1 MMAFIIGLPVIQIIL
16 FCISIGKDPI
26 GLKVAIVNNE
36 LKNST
41 DMCIPTIGCDTSQLS
56 CRFLDH
62 LKNRSLIFLPYETE
76 QEAEY
81 AVQRGWAWGVVS
93 FPANYSE
100 ALITRIKYGKDVED
114 WNLVY
119 STMNIVMD
127 MSSNFH
133 RLIAL
138 CFPSKF

>member
-1 MMAFIIGLPVIQIIL
+1 MAFIIGLPVIQIVL

-76 QEAEY
+76 QEAKY
-81 AVQRGWAWGVVS
+81 AVQRGWAWGVIS

-114 WNLVY
+114 WDLVY
-119 STMNIVMD
+119 SAMNIVMD

-133 RLIAL
+133 ILIAL

>member
-1 MMAFIIGLPVIQIIL
+1 MAFIIGLPVIQIVL

-26 GLKVAIVNNE
+26 GLKIAIVNNE

-41 DMCIPTIGCDTSQLS
+41 DICVPTISCDTSQLS

-62 LKNRSLIFLPYETE
+62 LKNKSLVFLPYETE
-76 QEAEY
+76 EEAEY
-81 AVQRGWAWGVVS
+81 AVQRGWAWGAIS

-100 ALITRIKYGKDVED
+100 ALIARIKDGKDVHD
-114 WNLVY
+114 WDLVY
-119 STMNIVMD
+119 SAMDIVMD

-133 RLIAL
+133 MLITL
-138 CFPSKF
+138 YLSSKS